1 MLNHQQSWRKR
12 IQKLARQIIQQ
23 SYLVAFPYWF
33 SEEKWGA
40 RGLFCLVLL
49 LSFSSSI
56 FLVLESL
63 QRGEFISALVSGSY
77 QRFFQ
82 AVLIFL
88 GLIILGVPSLAFNQY
103 VQNQLSLYWRRWLT
117 HYFLSEYFTENKF
130 YHLSLDERLDNPD
143 QRISEDIKVFT
154 QQSIY
159 FFTTFLDSI
168 VQLIGFTILLW
179 SVSKALMFFLLAYAV
194 LGTGFV
200 IIAFGRVLTRI
211 NIEQLKREADFR
223 FGLVRIREN
232 AEAIAFYQG
241 QNPEKKHIKQQ
252 FIEAFQNFN
261 RLLRWQ
267 FNLNLFQNGY
277 QYLTFILPFIVLAPR
292 LFSGE
297 LEIGA
302 VTQSQAAF
310 ERIGFSLS
318 LVINQFDKL
327 SVFAASVNRLATLE
341 KWSISGQNRDY
352 PSINI
357 QESENLTLKNITLF
371 TPNYQRTLIKD
382 ISLNISLG
390 QSLLIIGD
398 SGVGKSSLL
407 RSMAGLW
414 HCGTGA
420 IALPR
425 REEMLFLPQRP
436 YLPVGSLR
444 HQLFYPN
451 SAKEISDQQLL
462 KILNFVNL
470 EGLINRVTSFEEVM
484 NWTQILSPGE
494 QQRLAFARLWLIK
507 PKYVI
512 LDEATSALDE
522 ANEAFLYE
530 QLTGLSITFV
540 SVGHRA
546 TLFKYHHQ
554 VLELKGEKGWR
565 LSPSR

>member
-1 MLNHQQSWRKR
+1 MLNNQQSLRNR
-12 IQKLARQIIQQ
+12 IRKLAHQIIQQ
-23 SYLVAFPYWF
+23 SYVVAYPYWV
-33 SEEKWGA
+33 SSEKWQAG
-40 RGLFCLVLL
+40 GLLCLVLL
-49 LSFSSSI
+49 LSLSSST

-77 QRFFQ
+77 PRFLRS
-82 AVLIFL
+82 VLLFL
-88 GLIILGVPSLAFNQY
+88 GLIILGIPSLAFNQY
-103 VQNQLSLYWRRWLT
+103 VQNKLSLYWRRWLT
-117 HYFLSEYFTENKF
+117 NYFLSQYFTENKF
-130 YHLSLDERLDNPD
+130 YHLSLDDTLDNPD

-154 QQSIY
+154 QQFLY
-159 FFTTFLDSI
+159 FLTTFLDS
-168 VQLIGFTILLW
+168 VLQLIGFTVLLW
-179 SVSKALMFFLLAYAV
+179 SISKALMFFLLIYAV

-200 IIAFGRVLTRI
+200 IITFGRVLTRI
-211 NIEQLKREADFR
+211 NLEQLKREANFR

-241 QNPEKKHIKQQ
+241 QMPEKKRIKQQ
-252 FIEAFQNFN
+252 FIQAFQNFN

-327 SVFAASVNRLATLE
+327 SAFAASVNRLATLE
-341 KWSISGQNRDY
+341 KWQKSRKHLDY
-352 PSINI
+352 SRINV
-357 QESENLTLKNITLF
+357 QESSNLTLKNITLF
-371 TPNYQRTLIKD
+371 TPNYQRTLIQD
-382 ISLNISLG
+382 LSLTIPLG

-407 RSMAGLW
+407 RSIAGLW

-420 IALPR
+420 IARPR
-425 REEMLFLPQRP
+425 REEMLFFPQRP

-444 HQLFYPN
+444 HQLFYPDP
-451 SAKEISDQQLL
+451 AKEITNEQLQE
-462 KILNFVNL
+462 ILNFVNL
-470 EGLINRVTSFEEVM
+470 GDLVNRVQSVEQVV

-522 ANEAFLYE
+522 ANEAFLY
-530 QLTGLSITFV
+530 QRLSALSVTFV
-540 SVGHRA
+540 SVGHRG

-565 LSPSR
+565 LVDV